1 MWEPVVGLLG
11 MHCEA
16 LLCLIVNVLTA
27 SGRTATAYDRIIA
40 RLKWGQPEKRF
51 WSIRAWYDARA
62 VCESLESKA

>member
-27 SGRTATAYDRIIA
+27 SGRTHAVDIAYDRRNHRPIDKMGSTGKEILVNKGLV
-40 RLKWGQPEKRF
+40 R
-51 WSIRAWYDARA
+51 
-62 VCESLESKA
+62 CESRL